1 MKLNNFTLIINQSLY
16 QVLKKIR
23 KIYLNSAIYDKR
35 ISSKNLKALTYK
47 PSLKIL
53 GSIAKYEKIK
63 NKIEDFETDKIWEV
77 NKLSY
82 KDYKKLNNFF
92 WLFSVDLKSSK
103 KICISIINKW
113 IESNQKY
120 NDNLWEID
128 TLSRRIISWITN
140 SQLTY
145 DEGDKIYKEKFNK
158 IIFKQINHLINEIKR
173 SDNYHDKLIGCSAI
187 ILTGI
192 SYNDEK
198 YLDFGLE
205 LLKKIITSC
214 FDTEYFPKSRNIRQ
228 LVFYLKYFI
237 LLREFLKES
246 SNEIPGYLDE
256 IIFHLG
262 KGYNFVWGSVK
273 QSLLFNGNHNS
284 NLEDFDVYLDYQ
296 KYSFKSEKRDLGGY
310 GILKN
315 KNVIL
320 GMDIG
325 TAPESKFSENYQSG
339 PLSFETIYKGKK
351 IICNSGYYQNLKN
364 KLNLISRSTAAH
376 STLILNNNSIVS
388 FKKNFRN
395 KILNKLNFNTLNK
408 NIVCEKNYW
417 LIKCSHDGYLK
428 NYGTIHERSLEFFPE
443 KNKFVGIDK
452 LIKNKNFIPTNFDI
466 RFHLMPTTKVT
477 KTQDKNTILIEL
489 ENSAWRFYSVNGSID
504 VETGLYF
511 GNKNDYLENQN
522 IFISGLTEKDDQVI
536 KWEITKIE

>member
-23 KIYLNSAIYDKR
+23 KIYLNSTIYDKR

-53 GSIAKYEKIK
+53 GSIAKYEKTK
-63 NKIEDFETDKIWEV
+63 NKIEDFETDKIWDV

-103 KICISIINKW
+103 KICISIISKW

-145 DEGDKIYKEKFNK
+145 DEGDKIYKEKFNS

-237 LLREFLKES
+237 ILREFLKES

-339 PLSFETIYKGKK
+339 PLSFEAIYKGRK
-351 IICNSGYYQNLKN
+351 IICNSGYYQNTKKN
-364 KLNLISRSTAAH
+364 LNLISRSTAAH

-388 FKKNFRN
+388 FKKNFKN

-477 KTQDKNTILIEL
+477 KTQDKNIILIEL

-511 GNKNDYLENQN
+511 GNKNNYLENQN

>member
-23 KIYLNSAIYDKR
+23 KIYLNSSIYDR
-35 ISSKNLKALTYK
+35 SISSKNLKALTYK

-53 GSIAKYEKIK
+53 GSIVKYEKTK

-92 WLFSVDLKSSK
+92 WLFSIDLKSSK

-113 IESNQKY
+113 IESNHKY

-128 TLSRRIISWITN
+128 TLSKRIISWITN

-145 DEGDKIYKEKFNK
+145 DEGDKIYKEKFNRM
-158 IIFKQINHLINEIKR
+158 IFKQINHLINEIKR

-262 KGYNFVWGSVK
+262 KGYNFVWGSIK

-339 PLSFETIYKGKK
+339 PLSFEAIYKGRK
-351 IICNSGYYQNLKN
+351 IICNSGYYQNIKKN
-364 KLNLISRSTAAH
+364 LNLISRSTAAH

-395 KILNKLNFNTLNK
+395 KILNKFNFNNLNK

-443 KNKFVGIDK
+443 KNKFVGTDK

-477 KTQDKNTILIEL
+477 KTQDKNIILIEL